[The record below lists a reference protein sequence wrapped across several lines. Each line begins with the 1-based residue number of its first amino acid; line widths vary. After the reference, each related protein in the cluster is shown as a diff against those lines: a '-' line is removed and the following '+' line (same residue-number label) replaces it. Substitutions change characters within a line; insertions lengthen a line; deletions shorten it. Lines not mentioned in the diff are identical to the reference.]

1 MDKNEFRKFDK
12 WITLQVLIHG
22 LKRDLEVTKERLAS
36 TEDGRKKLLYD
47 VSIKR
52 LERDIAGV
60 KKWMEEYE

>member
-1 MDKNEFRKFDK
+1 MDENEFRKFDK
-12 WITLQVLIHG
+12 WITLHVLLHD
-22 LKRDLEVTKERLAS
+22 LKKDLKVTKERLAS

-52 LERDIAGV
+52 IERDIAGV